1 MAIRTRGMRYQKF
14 LQARVLSGWCPA
26 PLLRSANGLTGAGGK
41 KTTLRHKGI
50 ETDKLR
56 VFELGP
62 RFCGRLIMCDTDVIT
77 KHAGQ
82 ILILKVTKKK
92 FLKLFTTWTWLACLL
107 FYCGSKLNPVM
118 ISQPWCTYKSVIIVG
133 QLIQL
138 QKTITRYADE
148 LYNNIRKKS
157 DVGMNV
163 CMIQTHVRVN
173 MAQFMWKVNFL
184 KRFPCSELVS

>member
-82 ILILKVTKKK
+82 ILILKVTKK
-92 FLKLFTTWTWLACLL
+92 
-107 FYCGSKLNPVM
+107 
-118 ISQPWCTYKSVIIVG
+118 
-133 QLIQL
+133 
-138 QKTITRYADE
+138 
-148 LYNNIRKKS
+148 
-157 DVGMNV
+157 
-163 CMIQTHVRVN
+163 
-173 MAQFMWKVNFL
+173 NF
-184 KRFPCSELVS
+184 